1 MRLRRI
7 HALARALVGACS
19 ALVFSAA
26 DAQPDPFAALLAH
39 EVDPRTCAIGTLV
52 PDLPLSGLDGRSTDL
67 SDALRENRA
76 FVLCLSSA
84 TCPLSSRLGPRITAI
99 ASEYQPRGVGFAIV
113 NVSDTDTNPE
123 MHQQKSEIRWPGAYL
138 PDADRVLRRAI
149 NPRTTTEVL
158 VIDSGRTLVYRG
170 AIDDQFGVGSALAAP
185 TRNFLRDALDA
196 LLESRPVRTPATWSP
211 GCSVDPPKD
220 PSADIPEAGNGPAA
234 AVTYHGRI
242 SRIVR
247 ERCETCHF
255 NGGPAPFS
263 LETYRAVSGRSS
275 MIAAVIRAGLMPPW
289 DAKAPEHGAPSPW
302 RHDPS
307 LLEDER
313 RDLLAWLEGPRPMG
327 EPKDAPAPVQRR
339 AGWMLGSPET
349 VLLSPRVDL
358 PPDGALVFSRLEIET
373 MLKEA
378 QWVASWEMMSRKRMT
393 LHHAV
398 LFLERE
404 RRPEGMSDDTALR
417 EGRLEPILIAGAA
430 HSGAACP
437 PGAARAVPAGA
448 RLIVHA
454 WFRPVGTIMGER
466 LRVAMRFLH
475 ETPTHIVRSVPA
487 VADGQAG
494 GGRVSAVAG
503 LTDAGAI
510 IAISPSIGLAAS
522 DVEVT
527 VRPGA
532 SPGSVLFEGPR
543 FRAAWPARYEPLEPR
558 GVASGTML
566 DWSATPT
573 EEPAAGGVVQGI
585 PGFMGF
591 VEVLFERE

>member
-1 MRLRRI
+1 
-7 HALARALVGACS
+7 
-19 ALVFSAA
+19 
-26 DAQPDPFAALLAH
+26 
-39 EVDPRTCAIGTLV
+39 
-52 PDLPLSGLDGRSTDL
+52 
-67 SDALRENRA
+67 
-76 FVLCLSSA
+76 
-84 TCPLSSRLGPRITAI
+84 
-99 ASEYQPRGVGFAIV
+99 
-113 NVSDTDTNPE
+113 
-123 MHQQKSEIRWPGAYL
+123 
-138 PDADRVLRRAI
+138 
-149 NPRTTTEVL
+149 
-158 VIDSGRTLVYRG
+158 
-170 AIDDQFGVGSALAAP
+170 
-185 TRNFLRDALDA
+185 
-196 LLESRPVRTPATWSP
+196 
-211 GCSVDPPKD
+211 
-220 PSADIPEAGNGPAA
+220 
-234 AVTYHGRI
+234 
-242 SRIVR
+242 
-247 ERCETCHF
+247 
-255 NGGPAPFS
+255 
-263 LETYRAVSGRSS
+263 
-275 MIAAVIRAGLMPPW
+275 
-289 DAKAPEHGAPSPW
+289 
-302 RHDPS
+302 
-307 LLEDER
+307 
-313 RDLLAWLEGPRPMG
+313 MG